1 NLYSFTPTSREGA
14 KEPKLKDQV
23 CYGWNVSGTPDEVLK
38 KINNGI
44 QLSWLLAAY
53 KMFPDK
59 NNFFLAP
66 KKENLTETDFFF
78 NKLAG
83 NATLMQQIKK
93 GIPESDIRK
102 SWEPKLSQ
110 FKIIRKKYL
119 LYPD

>member
-1 NLYSFTPTSREGA
+1 
-14 KEPKLKDQV
+14 
-23 CYGWNVSGTPDEVLK
+23 
-38 KINNGI
+38 
-44 QLSWLLAAY
+44 
-53 KMFPDK
+53 
-59 NNFFLAP
+59 
-66 KKENLTETDFFF
+66 ENLTETDFFF